1 MAVLEILKYPHP
13 GLKKK
18 CENVCRIDEE
28 TLKLVRDMTETM
40 YHANGVGLA
49 ASQVG
54 VHRRVIVLDV
64 SPMDPEKEFMALIN
78 PELLSGEGE
87 IEYEEGCLSVPECV
101 EKLTRQAKVQVR
113 GLTPEGKVVE
123 VEGEGILAIALQHEL
138 DHLNGTLIIDRVSRL
153 KRELYRRKV
162 QKERK
167 REKEEE

>member
-1 MAVLEILKYPHP
+1 MAVLEILKYPNP

-40 YHANGVGLA
+40 YHASGVGLA

-54 VHRRVIVLDV
+54 VHKRVIVLDV

-78 PELLSGEGE
+78 PEVLSSEGE
-87 IEYEEGCLSVPECV
+87 IEYEEGCLSVPDCV
-101 EKLTRQAKVQVR
+101 EKLTRQAKIRVR
-113 GLTPEGKVVE
+113 GLTPDGKEVE
-123 VEGEGILAIALQHEL
+123 VPAEGILAIALQHEL
-138 DHLNGTLIIDRVSRL
+138 DHLNGTLIIDRISRL